1 MGRKTQ
7 KAYACEDSDRRNKYL
22 TNDNND
28 ISTESIWVTTIK
40 YITAV
45 TIRWVEKGLSNVPWT
60 GNFLLTEKD
69 HLKSSM

>member
-7 KAYACEDSDRRNKYL
+7 KVYACEDSDRRNKYL

-45 TIRWVEKGLSNVPWT
+45 TIRRVEKGLSKVPWT
-60 GNFLLTEKD
+60 GNFLLAEKD